1 MTISSSVAMFIQ
13 IQKNKEK
20 TKKEAAKY
28 TRTRPRDLYKNQ
40 KINTNTKPFNFLEY
54 AKNNPG
60 FLELLSK
67 K

>member
-1 MTISSSVAMFIQ
+1 MPISSSFAMFIQ

-28 TRTRPRDLYKNQ
+28 TRTRPRDLYKNEST
-40 KINTNTKPFNFLEY
+40 KKVNTNTKPFNFLEY

-60 FLELLSK
+60 FLK
-67 K
+67 